1 MPVVMVKITQVF
13 IDFPTVPCRLA
24 QACDVDVWLV
34 TLESDREIVLSPD
47 EELRASRFRFEQDR
61 ARWTRAHSALRLILA
76 GCTGIPAAEIRF
88 AVGEHGKPKMLDGG
102 DLEFNLSHS
111 GSWAMVAVTRGVPVG
126 VDIERI
132 REGVDMKAML
142 RRLGE
147 TNLPDTQTAL
157 FSVWTR
163 REAVSKAIGGALFRP
178 PDGDFSVVDLEA
190 PEGYSASLAVIGG
203 YPRYLYKHF

>member
-1 MPVVMVKITQVF
+1 
-13 IDFPTVPCRLA
+13 
-24 QACDVDVWLV
+24 VDVWLV
-34 TLESDREIVLSPD
+34 TLECDREIVLSPD
-47 EELRASRFRFEQDR
+47 EELRASRFRFEPDR
-61 ARWTRAHSALRLILA
+61 ARWVRAHSALRIILA
-76 GCTGIPAAEIRF
+76 GSSGIPAAEIRF
-88 AVGEHGKPKMLDGG
+88 AVGEHGKPKMLEGG

-132 REGVDMKAML
+132 REGLDMGAML

-147 TNLPDTQTAL
+147 TNLPDTEKAL

-178 PDGDFSVVDLEA
+178 PDGDFRVVDLEA
-190 PEGYSASLAVIGG
+190 PEGYSASLATMGR
-203 YPRYLYKHF
+203 YPRHLYKHF